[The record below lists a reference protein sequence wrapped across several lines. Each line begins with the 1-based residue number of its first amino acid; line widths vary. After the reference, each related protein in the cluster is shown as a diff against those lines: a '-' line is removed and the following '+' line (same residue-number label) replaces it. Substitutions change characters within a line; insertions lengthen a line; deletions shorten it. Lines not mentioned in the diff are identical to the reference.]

1 MSILKLLEQIGS
13 DTKRSH
19 KTQLIEKNKNN
30 ALFLS
35 VIKQALDPYIN
46 YHVRKI
52 PPYKAKGTKS
62 LEWAITELGKL
73 SNREL
78 TGHAAISHLANIL
91 SNVSTDDAIVI
102 ERIIGKDL
110 RCGMADGTVNEVI
123 PGFVP
128 TYPCL
133 LARAYDAKNIKNIV
147 FPAYSQLKA
156 DGLRVN
162 VRVKDGEVSICGRSG
177 RPIDLLG
184 AMDNEFADLG
194 KFLYKQG
201 AVIDGELVV
210 VDASGKLLSR
220 KVGNGI
226 INKAIKGTISEE
238 EARMVRAQI
247 WDVIPLDEFLG
258 YPGMTSHPKPFGY
271 GDRYQVLKEA
281 IDSVN
286 KARDSADDL
295 VATIKHG
302 SSKKYWIIETK
313 LVHNMDEAV
322 EHFQEMLARGEE
334 GTILKNTGSE
344 AIWGDTRSKH
354 LVKFK
359 AEKECDLE
367 VVGFNP
373 GKGKF
378 VGMVGSI
385 QMTSADRKV
394 EVNISGMSDE
404 LRKEITENFDK
415 EWMGSICAV
424 MYNERIS
431 SKDRNR
437 AGIDSL
443 FLPRLIEK
451 RSDKTVA
458 DSSKDIK

>member
-1 MSILKLLEQIGS
+1 MSILTLIEQIGS

-19 KTQLIEKNKNN
+19 KTQLIEQNKNN
-30 ALFLS
+30 SLFLS
-35 VIKQALDPYIN
+35 VVKQALDPYIN
-46 YHVRKI
+46 YYVRKI
-52 PPYKAKGTKS
+52 PVYTPKQTDPES
-62 LEWAITELGKL
+62 LQWAITELAKL
-73 SNREL
+73 SDREV
-78 TGHAAISHLANIL
+78 TGHAGISHLANIL

-110 RCGMADGTVNEVI
+110 RCGMADGTINEVI
-123 PGFVP
+123 PGYIP

-133 LARAYDAKNIKNIV
+133 LARPYDAKNIKNIV
-147 FPAYSQLKA
+147 YPAYSQLKA

-162 VRVKDGEVSICGRSG
+162 FHIKDGKVSICGRSG
-177 RPIDLLG
+177 RAIDLLG
-184 AMDNEFADLG
+184 AMDEDLLRLG
-194 KFLYKQG
+194 KQFSG
-201 AVIDGELVV
+201 DVVIDGELVV
-210 VDASGKLLSR
+210 VDKHGNLLSR

-226 INKAIKGTISEE
+226 ITKAIKGTIGEE
-238 EARMVRAQI
+238 EAGQVCAQI
-247 WDVIPLDEFLG
+247 WDVIPYAEFIAGKSTKDYQQRFTELD
-258 YPGMTSHPKPFGY
+258 H
-271 GDRYQVLKEA
+271 A
-281 IDSVN
+281 IKASRKTGEEELVDVIKG
-286 KARDSADDL
+286 KAR
-295 VATIKHG
+295 H
-302 SSKKYWIIETK
+302 KYWLIESK
-313 LVHNMDEAV
+313 IVNNLEESV
-322 EHFQEMLARGEE
+322 EHFTELLTRGEE
-334 GTILKNTGSE
+334 GTILKNFSNL
-344 AIWGDTRSKH
+344 WSDTRSKD

-359 AEKECDLE
+359 SEKECDLE

-385 QMTSADRKV
+385 QMASLDRKV

-404 LRKEITENFDK
+404 LRKEVTANFEK

-431 SKDRNR
+431 SKDKNR

-458 DSSKDIK
+458 DTSADIK